1 MHVEKTGIRRV
12 LVIYTILAPK
22 RGVAGSS
29 SLEQARDPPWSS
41 GYYMYGYLL
50 SVGSQ
55 VRAVWKKPGIR
66 RGLAVTTCM
75 ATS

>member
-12 LVIYTILAPK
+12 LVITILAPK
-22 RGVAGSS
+22 RRVAGTS
-29 SLEQARDPPWSS
+29 SLEQVRDPPWSS

-55 VRAVWKKPGIR
+55 VRAVWNMPGIR